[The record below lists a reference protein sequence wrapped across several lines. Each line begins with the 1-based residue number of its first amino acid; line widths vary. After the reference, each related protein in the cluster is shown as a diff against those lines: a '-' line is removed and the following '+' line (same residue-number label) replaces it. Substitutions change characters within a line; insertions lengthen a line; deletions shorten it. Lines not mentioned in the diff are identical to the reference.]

1 VNYQCA
7 LVLADPHADPRPA
20 LAALRRTAPA
30 LERVIVVGRIREFHT
45 WWSSEVGREP
55 NAGAIAGLEEWRVEA
70 TSIARHVE
78 VRQAPDFQ
86 LPALIELAL
95 TEQIDLLVAG
105 ARSFDAVSLLTG
117 AARRLALP
125 MLWPAGAERGDGI
138 RHVFCAAIGARS
150 RASIIAFLR
159 EHVDSSVEV
168 SVVGPGELPAGELAA
183 ALEVLG
189 IRARVEIIPRTVL
202 SLRAALDTAARAGPI
217 DLIVLARVPRLLLVG
232 YAWPAP
238 VLLVPPAVQSG
249 QRPRRF
255 DMTDLAAVGGAIRG
269 RVDEV
274 SPVRTLSPAA
284 DAVLAFVY
292 EGRVV
297 ATVMT
302 SPAGEL
308 ELPASI
314 TAGWLGAVHV
324 VDDAPADALAAIEQ
338 RVAVLR
344 PAERALLLFDA
355 ELADERLQTLRAAAS
370 ASGLEPLA
378 VRLRPTSLADRL
390 RERLRSAGIA
400 SHVLDARAVLDE
412 GDAFDVAPANDS
424 ARLRRVASRLVGSG
438 FRVGAVFERELERP
452 EPLHDRPALWIE
464 GNRIEVELD
473 NAQARGW
480 LLDAIAQSRNSVNV
494 QVYMALDDEVG
505 RAIEVAL
512 AAAVARGVTTRVLV
526 DSLHGMHG
534 SFGAEN
540 PLLSRLAGRPGIELR
555 VGRPLTKLPSVMDVK
570 QRDHR
575 KLVVIDDRLALVG
588 GRNFSHEY
596 YTGFGEARLDAST
609 TWRQVPW
616 LDAGARIEGPA
627 VAAVAAS
634 FLEAWTDAGGDPFA
648 IHEAGRAGSSAAR
661 IVVHHGLRDADTLEA
676 YLELVEHARSHIYA
690 VNGFPYLL
698 EFQHALIR
706 AIRKGVQVRV
716 LTGHLTPMHGDTPFI
731 GPWSSARSTATEF
744 VHSRLDPIVEAGG
757 GVYLFAQRELL
768 GWQPNLGALYPH
780 VHAKLMS
787 VDGRR
792 CAVGSANFDVTSS
805 YWESELTVVV
815 DDSAVATRLERRLDQ
830 LIDGSVRVDR
840 DDPTWRARARS
851 RRWMRKW
858 PGMLAL

>member
-1 VNYQCA
+1 MKYRRA
-7 LVLADPHADPRPA
+7 LVLADPHADPGPA
-20 LAALRRTAPA
+20 LSALRRVAPV
-30 LERVIVVGRIREFHT
+30 LERVIVVGRMRGFQT
-45 WWSSEVGREP
+45 WWSSEVGGESNARE
-55 NAGAIAGLEEWRVEA
+55 ITGLEAWRVA
-70 TSIARHVE
+70 AAPLAHNAE
-78 VRQAPDFQ
+78 VRHAPD
-86 LPALIELAL
+86 LPLQALVELAL

-105 ARSFDAVSLLTG
+105 ARSFEAVSLLIG
-117 AARRLALP
+117 AARRLAVA
-125 MLWPAGAERGDGI
+125 MLWPGDAERRDEI
-138 RHVFCAAIGARS
+138 RHVFCAAIGERS

-168 SVVGPGELPAGELAA
+168 SAVGPRELPPGELAA
-183 ALEVLG
+183 TLEVLG
-189 IRARVEIIPRTVL
+189 IRARVDIIPRAVL
-202 SLRAALDTAARAGPI
+202 SLRAALDAAARAGPV
-217 DLIVLARVPRLLLVG
+217 DLIVLARVPLLLLVG

-238 VLLVPPAVQSG
+238 VLLTPPAVQSG
-249 QRPRRF
+249 PRPRRF
-255 DMTDLAAVGGAIRG
+255 DITDLADVGGAIRG
-269 RVDEV
+269 RVEEV

-284 DAVLAFVY
+284 DAVLAFVW

-297 ATVMT
+297 ATVTT
-302 SPAGEL
+302 SPSGEL
-308 ELPASI
+308 ELPASV

-324 VDDAPADALAAIEQ
+324 VDDAPPDALAAIEQ

-344 PAERALLLFDA
+344 PAEQPLLLFDA
-355 ELADERLQTLRAAAS
+355 ELADERLRVLRDAARVA
-370 ASGLEPLA
+370 GLEPLA
-378 VRLRPTSLADRL
+378 VRLRPTSLTDRL
-390 RERLRSAGIA
+390 RERLRAANIV
-400 SHVLDARAVLDE
+400 SHVLDARAILDE

-424 ARLRRVASRLVGSG
+424 VRLRRVASRLRGVG
-438 FRVGAVFERELERP
+438 FPVVAVFDRELDHP
-452 EPLHDRPALWIE
+452 EPLHDRPALSIE
-464 GNRIEVELD
+464 GNQIEVELD

-480 LLDAIAQSRNSVNV
+480 LLDAIAQSRHSLNV

-505 RAIEVAL
+505 RAIEEAL
-512 AAAVARGVTTRVLV
+512 AAAVTRGVTTRVLV

-534 SFGAEN
+534 SFGAHN
-540 PLLSRLAGRPGIELR
+540 PLLTRLAERPGIELR

-575 KLVVIDDRLALVG
+575 KLVVVDDRLALVG

-596 YTGFGEARLDAST
+596 YTGFGEAHLDAST

-627 VAAVAAS
+627 VAAIAAS
-634 FLEAWTDAGGDPFA
+634 FLKAWTDAGGAAFA
-648 IHEAGRAGSSAAR
+648 IHEAARAGSAAAR
-661 IVVHHGLRDADTLEA
+661 IVVHHGLRDAYTLEA

-690 VNGFPYLL
+690 VNGFPYVL
-698 EFQHALIR
+698 EFQHALVR
-706 AIRKGVQVRV
+706 AIRKGVRVRV
-716 LTGHLTPMHGDTPFI
+716 LTGHLTPMHGDTRFT

-757 GVYLFAQRELL
+757 EVYLFAQRELP
-768 GWQPNLGALYPH
+768 GSQPDLGALYPH

-805 YWESELTVVV
+805 YWESELMVVV
-815 DDSAVATRLERRLDQ
+815 EDSAVAARLERRLDQ
-830 LIDGSVRVDR
+830 LIEGSARVNR